1 MDKRVFY
8 VRDAL
13 FDELEARV
21 RVKARFIFGQYEYVE
36 RIALRRRLLD
46 KIKVAVSERVAVDDG
61 RADDA
66 ARALQQK
73 LEKAGVRTEIDLRNE
88 KTSPVLAIV

>member
-1 MDKRVFY
+1 MDKCVFY

-66 ARALQQK
+66 ARPAF
-73 LEKAGVRTEIDLRNE
+73 ERIEIFVYPPRRFSIIS
-88 KTSPVLAIV
+88 TSSVLAIV